1 LLGVE
6 ESGMSRV
13 HESDEAVAQK
23 ALGLLELTSLNADD
37 TAERII
43 ALCERA
49 LTPVGNVAAVCVLPR
64 FAGLARRT
72 LDDLL
77 AREVKVVAAVNFPNG
92 GASISTV
99 ESETRAAMLT
109 GADEI
114 DLVYPFHA
122 QLGGDKTVGGEMI
135 AACKAKCGRRGLLTV
150 TLETGVLRDPQII
163 HQVCRTAIRE
173 GASFLKTST
182 GKQVVSATPQ
192 AARILIEAIAELGA
206 QVGFK
211 ASGNVRT
218 LSEARI
224 YMDVVQNRFGPFW
237 LEPGRV
243 RLGGASLLDDL
254 LAHLGV
260 RP

>member
-1 LLGVE
+1 
-6 ESGMSRV
+6 MDRV
-13 HESDEAVAQK
+13 YESDEAVAQK
-23 ALGLLELTSLNADD
+23 AIGLLELTSLNLDD
-37 TAERII
+37 TTERII

-72 LDDLL
+72 LDSLL

-92 GASISTV
+92 GASVSAA
-99 ESETRAAMLT
+99 ESETHSAMLT

-122 QLGGDKTVGGEMI
+122 HLSGDKTVGADMI
-135 AACKAKCGRRGLLTV
+135 AACRAKCGQRGLLTI

-182 GKQVVSATPQ
+182 GKQAAGTTSQ
-192 AARILIEAIAELGA
+192 AARILIEAIAEMGA

-218 LSEARI
+218 FDEART
-224 YMDVVQNRFGPFW
+224 YLDVVQRKFGPFW
-237 LEPGRV
+237 AEPTRV
-243 RLGGASLLDDL
+243 RLSGASLLDDL
-254 LAHLGV
+254 LAYLGV